1 MIDALNKIA
10 RDGVTVNVTVEPKT
24 VVLFGTAVFAAVV
37 VANLVT
43 RR

>member
-1 MIDALNKIA
+1 MVEVLRSIA
-10 RDGVTVNVTVEPKT
+10 TNGVNVNVTVEPKT

-37 VANLVT
+37 VANIVT